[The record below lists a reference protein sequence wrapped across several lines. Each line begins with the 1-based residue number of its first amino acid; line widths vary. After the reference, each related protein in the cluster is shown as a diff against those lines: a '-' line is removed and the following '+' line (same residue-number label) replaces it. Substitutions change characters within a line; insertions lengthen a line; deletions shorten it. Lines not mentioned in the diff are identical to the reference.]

1 MTLQGTLIG
10 FTLPEIFQLI
20 GVQGKNG
27 IITVERNP
35 GQAIV
40 HFKEGDIVHVFDS
53 RADIEDRI
61 GTIMVK
67 SGLITEENLGDV
79 LEQQKGNKEKLGNI
93 IVAIGL
99 VDKETLGAMLRV
111 QAQQIIYKLYKIED
125 GRFSFDIADP
135 ADLAEEQFTPI
146 PVEHSLME
154 GMKIMD
160 EWPKVS
166 KRINSFGLVFSAT
179 EKLGDDE
186 LQNLES
192 QERFVYTY
200 VNGSNTVQD
209 IIYTTR
215 LPEFDVCKALYNLL
229 EKSVIEEDTSKS
241 VTVVLD
247 VAFVNPFL
255 KAAIKEIQ
263 SNTTI
268 KVTAG
273 RPQLKGPMDPARGDI
288 SGIVGLTGQ
297 KKGSFALTFTKDFI
311 VKAVSDMHKVETK
324 FDDLRVRNTV
334 NSLTGKIAAKGTER
348 LSERGQF
355 FQPSLPTTIIGERH
369 HLEHNTDG
377 PCIVIPFESNAGSFY
392 AEISLEK

>member
-1 MTLQGTLIG
+1 MTIQGTLNG

-20 GVQGKNG
+20 GVQGKSG
-27 IITVERNP
+27 IITVHRNP
-35 GQAIV
+35 GEAVV
-40 HFKEGDIVHVFDS
+40 HFKEGSIVHVFDS
-53 RADIEDRI
+53 WADTEDRI
-61 GTIMVK
+61 GNIMVK
-67 SGLITEENLGDV
+67 SGLITVDNLREA
-79 LEQQKGNKEKLGNI
+79 LKQQKEKNEKLGNI
-93 IVAIGL
+93 IVATGL
-99 VDKETLGAMLRV
+99 IDRETLGTMLRV
-111 QAQQIIYKLYKIED
+111 QAQQIIYKLYKMED
-125 GRFSFDIADP
+125 GWFSFDTADP
-135 ADLAEEQFTPI
+135 AELAEERFTPI

-154 GMKIMD
+154 GMKILD

-166 KRINSFGLVFSAT
+166 KRINSFGLVFAVSK
-179 EKLGDDE
+179 KLGEDE

-200 VNGSNTVQD
+200 VNGANTVQD

-215 LPEFDVCKALYNLL
+215 LPEFDVCKSLYNLL

-241 VTVVLD
+241 VAVVLD

-297 KKGSFALTFTKDFI
+297 KKGSFALTFTKEFI

-334 NSLTGKIAAKGTER
+334 SSLTGKIAAKGTEI

-355 FQPSLPTTIIGERH
+355 FQPSLPTTIIGEKH
-369 HLEHNTDG
+369 QLEHNTDG
-377 PCIVIPFESNAGSFY
+377 PCIVIPFESDAGSFY